1 MCDVSLLWTSHG
13 MQTEKPR
20 VLTQTYI
27 MPVGVK
33 KMDVTQCV
41 HGITTRNI
49 LVALANDKVLSLD
62 RKFLDPRRPVGKP
75 SPVRM
80 RTLAGFLAL
89 ECSRLRRFTSGKNA
103 HQTLP
108 PALSHCAA

>member
-1 MCDVSLLWTSHG
+1 M
-13 MQTEKPR
+13 
-20 VLTQTYI
+20 LTQSYI

-75 SPVRM
+75 SPVR
-80 RTLAGFLAL
+80 TLPQLLAGSLAS
-89 ECSRLRRFTSGKNA
+89 ECGRLRRSTSGTNA
-103 HQTLP
+103 HHILP
-108 PALSHCAA
+108 RAFGFCAA

>member
-1 MCDVSLLWTSHG
+1 

-33 KMDVTQCV
+33 SMDVTQCV

-75 SPVRM
+75 SPVR
-80 RTLAGFLAL
+80 
-89 ECSRLRRFTSGKNA
+89 TS
-103 HQTLP
+103 T
-108 PALSHCAA
+108 

>member
-1 MCDVSLLWTSHG
+1 MFDSPLRLTALCTDEHLTSSHG
-13 MQTEKPR
+13 ISTDKPR
-20 VLTQTYI
+20 VLSQTYI

-49 LVALANDKVLSLD
+49 LVALANDRVLSLD

-75 SPVRM
+75 TPV
-80 RTLAGFLAL
+80 LLPVLVAGKL
-89 ECSRLRRFTSGKNA
+89 C
-103 HQTLP
+103 
-108 PALSHCAA
+108 CAP